1 LEEVLGGHYPPD
13 LSPKI
18 LEAWE
23 ARHDAPQANAAARSA
38 PAPIAPPIQQLAEP
52 QAPPVHEESI
62 VQVAPQPRT
71 VRRSRAGWLSVA
83 IAASVLLAV
92 GMGYYFKRTSESARD
107 RIAVKESVQPKV
119 VAPSHEQ
126 DGAPPRIRERRFVPR
141 RIEGGRHGHEDMIA
155 GHRNDEPPVAP
166 EPDTAMEPVEP
177 PVLPRL
183 EPSSDSEVIAF
194 VDDVLR
200 EVWRKNSV
208 TPSPPETDR
217 GWCRRV
223 YDRLV
228 GREPT
233 QDELDR
239 FVQDDSADKRGH
251 LVDRLLASDEYTRHW
266 SDIWTGVFLGP
277 TPASGA
283 GAMASRE
290 GLKDY
295 IRESLG
301 ADKPYDQ
308 MAYDLLVATGSS
320 RPGTEDYNGA
330 VNFLLAGSAN
340 RAVAA
345 TDRVSRVFL
354 GRQLVCTR
362 CHEHPAN
369 EWEQGDFWELN
380 AFLRQMKVRRDP
392 QSNVARLID
401 QDFYGESG
409 AAKDAEIFYQLPSG
423 RLAIAYPEFN
433 GRRVSRSGLL
443 SDVNRRQELA
453 KLITTTDDFARAAVN
468 RIWAKLLGYGFTQPV
483 DDMGSHNPPS
493 HPEVLERLAGE
504 LAAHDFDLDGLI
516 RWTVLSEAFG
526 LSGRRM
532 PESWMDAPAMGGKPL
547 FARYYSKKDEPVEV
561 YRALMTAVNSKP
573 AGVSMTAAAMA
584 RRSWV
589 QPVGGV
595 LEIIDTQP
603 VEGISGTG
611 WLGRLAKSR
620 IRTERK
626 IEHLFLSALDRK
638 PTRREMTAAKLVLA
652 DRLNDT
658 VAVQEIWRAL
668 LSNDQRQ

>member
-1 LEEVLGGHYPPD
+1 
-13 LSPKI
+13 
-18 LEAWE
+18 
-23 ARHDAPQANAAARSA
+23 
-38 PAPIAPPIQQLAEP
+38 
-52 QAPPVHEESI
+52 
-62 VQVAPQPRT
+62 
-71 VRRSRAGWLSVA
+71 
-83 IAASVLLAV
+83 
-92 GMGYYFKRTSESARD
+92 
-107 RIAVKESVQPKV
+107 
-119 VAPSHEQ
+119 
-126 DGAPPRIRERRFVPR
+126 
-141 RIEGGRHGHEDMIA
+141 
-155 GHRNDEPPVAP
+155 
-166 EPDTAMEPVEP
+166 
-177 PVLPRL
+177 
-183 EPSSDSEVIAF
+183 
-194 VDDVLR
+194 
-200 EVWRKNSV
+200 
-208 TPSPPETDR
+208 
-217 GWCRRV
+217 V

-233 QDELDR
+233 PGELDR
-239 FVQDDSADKRGH
+239 FVQDDSTEKRKR
-251 LVDRLLASDEYTRHW
+251 LVDRLLASDEYARHW
-266 SDIWTGVFLGP
+266 SDIWTDVFLGS
-277 TPASGA
+277 TPATGTEEV
-283 GAMASRE
+283 ASRD
-290 GLKDY
+290 GLGDY

-301 ADKPYDQ
+301 SDKPYDQ
-308 MAYDLLVATGSS
+308 MANELLVATGSN

-330 VNFLLAGSAN
+330 VNFLLAGAGN

-380 AFLRQMKVRRDP
+380 AFLRQMKIRRDP
-392 QSNVARLID
+392 QSDMARLID

-409 AAKDAEIFYQLPSG
+409 AGKDAEIFYQLPNG
-423 RLAIAYPEFN
+423 RLRIAYPVFN
-433 GRRVSRSGLL
+433 GHRLSRSGLL

-453 KLITTTDDFARAAVN
+453 KLIIASDDFARAAVN
-468 RIWAKLLGYGFTQPV
+468 RIWAELLGYGFTQPV

-504 LAAHDFDLDGLI
+504 LAAHDFDLDSLI
-516 RWTVLSEAFG
+516 RWIVLGEAFG
-526 LSGRRM
+526 RSGKRT

-547 FARYYSKKDEPVEV
+547 FARYYSKKQEPIKV

-595 LEIIDTQP
+595 MEIIETQP
-603 VEGISGTG
+603 AEGISGTG

-638 PTRREMTAAKLVLA
+638 PTRREMIAAKLVLA

-658 VAVQEIWRAL
+658 VALQEIWLAL
-668 LSNDQRQ
+668 LSSDQRSGK